1 MVNFELEL
9 AENQDFSDEMTIDLY
24 DLKNAEKL
32 KKHNIIIKIQIIQ
45 I

>member
-24 DLKNAEKL
+24 DLKNAEKFFIAFT
-32 KKHNIIIKIQIIQ
+32 K
-45 I
+45 